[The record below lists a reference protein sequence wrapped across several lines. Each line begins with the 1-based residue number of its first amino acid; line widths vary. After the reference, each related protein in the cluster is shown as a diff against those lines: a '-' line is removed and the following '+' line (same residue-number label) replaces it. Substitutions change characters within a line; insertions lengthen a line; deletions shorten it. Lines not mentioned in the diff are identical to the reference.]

1 MFVTSAFSDLA
12 HCVRVS
18 LLLFLKTILKS
29 LNFESYNYFKGLPIY
44 QSSKIGDICLMKCT
58 TIQILQILTYFCNRN
73 LKYFFVFHFMPNRYL
88 GFPTFKG
95 FFLSFSSSTKISFVK
110 SDKHNIHKSC

>member
-1 MFVTSAFSDLA
+1 
-12 HCVRVS
+12 
-18 LLLFLKTILKS
+18 
-29 LNFESYNYFKGLPIY
+29 
-44 QSSKIGDICLMKCT
+44 MKCT

-95 FFLSFSSSTKISFVK
+95 FCFILFI
-110 SDKHNIHKSC
+110 KHKDLICEE